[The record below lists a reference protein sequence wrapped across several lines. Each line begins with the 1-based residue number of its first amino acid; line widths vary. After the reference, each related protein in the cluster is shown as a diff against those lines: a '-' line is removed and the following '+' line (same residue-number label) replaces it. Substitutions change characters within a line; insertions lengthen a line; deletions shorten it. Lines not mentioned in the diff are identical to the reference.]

1 MKRATVTGAR
11 HGSEGGTGMISTE
24 DAAPSV
30 ARSAGRPWRL
40 TVSGRD
46 RAGPR
51 ACDREASRRS
61 HMPAVI
67 ERRTAAGVLET
78 GRTAIPP
85 AMADPDPPPDA

>member
-24 DAAPSV
+24 DAAS
-30 ARSAGRPWRL
+30 AAAGRAGMAPA
-40 TVSGRD
+40 TGR
-46 RAGPR
+46 RRHGPR
-51 ACDREASRRS
+51 ACDREASRRT
-61 HMPAVI
+61 HMTAVI